1 MPPRPFFIRPEDALQ
16 KSIVSYCRLVLPD
29 GWLVFSVPNGGKRS
43 KATAGIL
50 KATGVLS
57 GVSDLV
63 IIGPWKFALFAEV
76 KTAKGVVMPEQ
87 FSFHET
93 VRTMGFH
100 GAIWRSVDDAANT
113 FKALGVPVKGE
124 LQ

>member
-16 KSIVSYCRLVLPD
+16 KSIVSYCRLVLPK
-29 GWLVFSVPNGGKRS
+29 GWLVFSVPNGSNKSISAARIA
-43 KATAGIL
+43 KE
-50 KATGVLS
+50 TGLLA

-63 IIGPWKFALFAEV
+63 VIGPVCKAIFAEV
-76 KTAKGVVMPEQ
+76 KTAKGRVAPEQ
-87 FSFHET
+87 SAFHET
-93 VRTMGFH
+93 IRAMGFH

-113 FKALGVPVKGE
+113 FKALGVPVRGE

>member
-16 KSIVSYCRLVLPD
+16 KSIVSYCRLVLPA
-29 GWLVFSVPNGGKRS
+29 GWLVFSVPNGSNKSISAARIA
-43 KATAGIL
+43 KE
-50 KATGVLS
+50 TGLLA
-57 GVSDLV
+57 GVSDLIV
-63 IIGPWKFALFAEV
+63 IGPNRKVLFVEV
-76 KTAKGVVMPEQ
+76 KTAKGVVSPEQ
-87 FSFHET
+87 YKFLES
-93 VRTMGFH
+93 VRVMGFH